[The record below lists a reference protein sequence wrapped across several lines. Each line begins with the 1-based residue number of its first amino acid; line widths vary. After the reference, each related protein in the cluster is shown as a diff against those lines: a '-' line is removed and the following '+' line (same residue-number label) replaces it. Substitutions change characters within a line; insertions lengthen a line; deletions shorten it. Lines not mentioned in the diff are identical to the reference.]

1 MDKTKIAIIG
11 SGSWGLALGYH
22 LVNSNNNVKIWSFS
36 KEERDELNINHR
48 SKYLP
53 DVVFPEDL
61 KCYTDFKSVIT
72 DAKYIFHVT
81 PSIYTRDTVQKYK
94 EFVTDDQIIVICS
107 KGFEKQTRKTLE
119 QVISEELPKNKI
131 AVFTGP
137 SHAEEVSKDIPT
149 CMVIASRNT
158 QVTND
163 FVKLFEASKMRI
175 YKSDD
180 IIGTALGGAL
190 KNIIALCAGVVYEL
204 NYGDNTF
211 AALVTRGLVELSRF
225 SHALGANPKTI
236 YGLSGLGD
244 LIVTCMSEYSRNRKA
259 GILLARGH
267 KKKEIK
273 NIIGQ
278 TVEGID
284 NIESAYFLAK
294 DLNVD
299 MPIVDAVYRLLNE
312 DNIDVAKEIE
322 KLMLRT
328 NKYE

>member
-22 LVNSNNNVKIWSFS
+22 LVNSNNNVKVWSFS
-36 KEERDELNINHR
+36 EEERDELNINHR

-53 DVVFPEDL
+53 DVVFSEDL

-72 DAKYIFHVT
+72 GAKYIFHVT

-158 QVTND
+158 QVTDD

-294 DLNVD
+294 DLNVE